1 MEGEQVRD
9 LAADFPGWHVWAGVT
24 GVLYARRLKSS
35 PPVVLRDA
43 TVPGLRARVRAY
55 LNGEQT
61 APGG

>member
-1 MEGEQVRD
+1 MRAE
-9 LAADFPGWHVWAGVT
+9 LAEEFTGWHVWAGVT